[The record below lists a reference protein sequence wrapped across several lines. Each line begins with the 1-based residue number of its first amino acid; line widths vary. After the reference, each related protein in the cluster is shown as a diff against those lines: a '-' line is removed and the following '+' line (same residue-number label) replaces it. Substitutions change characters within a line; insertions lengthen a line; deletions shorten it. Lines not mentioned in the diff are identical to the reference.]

1 MDSEGTLVTY
11 RILNRSETDVVFQTA
26 QAIEIVVTP
35 GSIIDLYSFE
45 VDDSPSF
52 QEISQPERL
61 DVSINQSCSIDK
73 IHLEHI
79 KSEIKVFREP
89 DAIETKE
96 LKVGAF
102 PINNKVQKKTIK
114 TRKKKVISKKSNKR
128 KEVRPRIIKSKK
140 V

>member
-1 MDSEGTLVTY
+1 MLGRFIVMDDEGTLVTY
-11 RILNRSETDVVFQTA
+11 RILNRSETDVVFQTT
-26 QAIEIVVTP
+26 QEIEIVVTP

-79 KSEIKVFREP
+79 KREIKVFREP

-102 PINNKVQKKTIK
+102 PINNKVQKKL
-114 TRKKKVISKKSNKR
+114 
-128 KEVRPRIIKSKK
+128 
-140 V
+140 